1 MALLGL
7 AGFLQKKDGYTT
19 TILLAA
25 VWCHSGGGHCRR
37 KQVFQLTLKASR
49 VVAASNTL
57 VFFGPYFLFLET
69 SYISCV
75 ESAWKKIYLCHRKGL
90 DQSSYVNKVHYKLF
104 LRFGARDLKGSA
116 EMSSIIS
123 FTIEIIYV
131 IELAQCWLMTQASII
146 YFESDYIILT
156 IIFTLYILG
165 SV

>member
-1 MALLGL
+1 MWQQQQRHWCQSVSGL
-7 AGFLQKKDGYTT
+7 TWPCWLFAEERWVHYYCWRQR
-19 TILLAA
+19 
-25 VWCHSGGGHCRR
+25 CGGGHCRR

-75 ESAWKKIYLCHRKGL
+75 ESVWKKIYLCHRKGL
-90 DQSSYVNKVHYKLF
+90 DQSSYINKVQVIFEIWSKGH
-104 LRFGARDLKGSA
+104 LKGSA

-123 FTIEIIYV
+123 CTIEIIYV

-146 YFESDYIILT
+146 YFESD
-156 IIFTLYILG
+156 
-165 SV
+165 